1 MKIKIW
7 FQETRPQFLVLPL
20 ALVLLG
26 TAVAC
31 SDGYFNWLKFVLT
44 TAGLVLAHAGVNV
57 LNDYFDYK
65 SGIDAHTK
73 PTPFSGGSGILI
85 KGLLAPESVYRFG
98 LIMLAA
104 AFVIGLYLTLVSGWQ
119 LMVLVIIG
127 GLVIYFYTSFLTRW
141 LMGELWAGLGLGTLP
156 VIGTYF
162 IQTNSFNFEILFV
175 SLIPGFLTANLL
187 LLNEFPDL
195 DADKNGGRFHLVIA
209 LGRKKAAV
217 IYALLTFM
225 AYFCIA
231 AGVIAEIMPPHALLA
246 IVTVISAYKAILIT
260 FRHCDDSER
269 IIPALK
275 FNVITILGTDFMI
288 AIGYFLHI
296 VV

>member
-7 FQETRPQFLVLPL
+7 FKETRPQFLVLSL
-20 ALVLLG
+20 ALVILG

-31 SDGYFNWLKFVLT
+31 RDGYFNWIKFILT
-44 TAGLVLAHAGVNV
+44 SVGLVLAHASVNV

-65 SGIDAHTK
+65 SGIDAQTK

-98 LIMLAA
+98 LITLAG
-104 AFVIGLYLTLVSGWQ
+104 AFIIGTYLTIVSGWQ

-127 GLVIYFYTSFLTRW
+127 GLAIYFYTSFLTKW
-141 LMGELWAGLGLGTLP
+141 LIGELWAGLGLGVLP

-162 IQTNSFNFEILFV
+162 IQTDSFNFEILFV
-175 SLIPGFLTANLL
+175 SLIPGLLTANLL
-187 LLNEFPDL
+187 LLNEFPDYE
-195 DADKNGGRFHLVIA
+195 ADKKGGRFNIVIA

-217 IYALLTFM
+217 IYAAIIFM
-225 AYFCIA
+225 AYFCIIT
-231 AGVIAEIMPPHALLA
+231 GVMAKVMPLHTLLA
-246 IVTVISAYKAILIT
+246 LGTVIFAYKAIFLT
-260 FRHCDDSER
+260 FRHYDNTEK

-275 FNVITILGTDFMI
+275 FNVIMILWTDI
-288 AIGYFLHI
+288 LVATGYFLYI
-296 VV
+296 IT